1 MCIAS
6 FLDRSSISTLLWGI
20 ASWVVDAPFCFFN
33 FVNFLRIAIIVDFVI
48 ADVTGNYLVVVGFV
62 VATLF
67 TSIL

>member
-6 FLDRSSISTLLWGI
+6 FLDRSSISTLLWG
-20 ASWVVDAPFCFFN
+20 SRLGLWMPQFCFFN
-33 FVNFLRIAIIVDFVI
+33 FVTFLRIAIIVDFVI